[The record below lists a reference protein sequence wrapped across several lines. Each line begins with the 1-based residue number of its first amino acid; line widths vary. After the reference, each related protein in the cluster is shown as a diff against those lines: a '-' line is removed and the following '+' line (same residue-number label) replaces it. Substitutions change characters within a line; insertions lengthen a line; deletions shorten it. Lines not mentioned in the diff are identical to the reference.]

1 MENNTD
7 RTLIAVNMLISEYEL
22 ACNKNISEENEQ
34 CLDIVQLSNLHK
46 LQMLTDTL
54 EATQSLDLNHSS
66 KEYVEEQKSEV
77 VSTDQIHSPQSECS
91 TESKYDKFY
100 TKIESAAKKVESVE
114 IKSKA
119 YKLAVNELNDT
130 YNSMTAGID
139 KYEDQ
144 LNCIDCKPNL
154 GNLDLMPSFEFAWEL
169 KQFLANLKSLLKDIQ
184 GSLDDEKLLKDI
196 CNFYGLIKE
205 NALCLS
211 SYPMILASV
220 PILITKAKFE
230 LLEIGFSWTGIIG
243 GLIASLL
250 GAVTKLAE
258 FLKNIIDS
266 GFNCILRALALMR
279 TTIDGINRLVNSIV
293 EQAELIGSLKDYA
306 VDGIGNFNQK
316 EVEYSPE
323 RTYKSSGL
331 MQQIFNR
338 DAELRNEAASTK
350 REVAAETAERKKK
363 EEDVITEVPGTDSR
377 SQLNK
382 IKEDLLTDKVVLPK
396 SEGNLGFR
404 FQHSYEFR
412 NYQQASLYAKS
423 SKTFRENR
431 RLEKYLGLDSLRGVI
446 VKFENAVLKARDHV
460 NDQAFKV
467 IGTLKAISRMIV
479 EPIFISAKLIGEI
492 KALLNLARLIKLVVK
507 MANKGFKNLCG
518 DFDSAENNVVLASLI
533 EEEFASTSIV
543 FEKDPETESTIALAK
558 NKYSGYE
565 SRIEP
570 NDCGEVFVKV
580 NETQRDLDLI
590 YDSVVKSLG

>member
-1 MENNTD
+1 MENNRD
-7 RTLIAVNMLISEYEL
+7 RTLIAVNMLISEFEL

-34 CLDIVQLSNLHK
+34 CLDIVQFSNLHK

-54 EATQSLDLNHSS
+54 EATQGLDLNHSS
-66 KEYVEEQKSEV
+66 KEYVEEQKSEI
-77 VSTDQIHSPQSECS
+77 TNAEQLHSPQSECS
-91 TESKYDKFY
+91 TESKYDEFY

-114 IKSKA
+114 IKSKS
-119 YKLAVNELNDT
+119 YKLAIDKIDDT
-130 YNSMTAGID
+130 YSFITGKVD
-139 KYEDQ
+139 KYEDK

-154 GNLDLMPSFEFAWEL
+154 GNLDLMPSFEVAWEL
-169 KQFLANLKSLLKDIQ
+169 KLFLANLKSLLKDIQ
-184 GSLDDEKLLKDI
+184 SSLDDEKLLKDI

-266 GFNCILRALALMR
+266 GFNCILRALGLMKA
-279 TTIDGINRLVNSIV
+279 TIEGINRLVNSIV
-293 EQAELIGSLKDYA
+293 EQVELIGSLKDYA

-316 EVEYSPE
+316 KVEYLRE
-323 RTYKSSGL
+323 RTSESNNVL
-331 MQQIFNR
+331 NNQ
-338 DAELRNEAASTK
+338 ASTK
-350 REVAAETAERKKK
+350 
-363 EEDVITEVPGTDSR
+363 TESKPTENLPQSGSELKTPAQQVKR
-377 SQLNK
+377 
-382 IKEDLLTDKVVLPK
+382 DLLNNKVVLPK

-431 RLEKYLGLDSLRGVI
+431 RLEKYLGLDSLKGI
-446 VKFENAVLKARDHV
+446 IIQFENAVLKARDYV
-460 NDQAFKV
+460 NNQAFKV

-492 KALLNLARLIKLVVK
+492 KALLNFARLIKLVIK

-518 DFDSAENNVVLASLI
+518 DFDNAQNNVVLASLI

-543 FEKDPETESTIALAK
+543 FEEDPETENTIALAR
-558 NKYSGYE
+558 NKYNGYE

-590 YDSVVKSLG
+590 YDSVIKSLG